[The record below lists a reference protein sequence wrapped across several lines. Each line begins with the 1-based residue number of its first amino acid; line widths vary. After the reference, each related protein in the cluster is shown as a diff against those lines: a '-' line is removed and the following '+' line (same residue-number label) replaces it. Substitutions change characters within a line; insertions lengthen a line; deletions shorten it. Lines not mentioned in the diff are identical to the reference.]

1 MKKSKIYTRTGDSGQ
16 TSLIGGRRVSKDN
29 QRVVAYGSLDELN
42 AALGLAES
50 FIRKKEE
57 AKILQQIQ
65 NDLFNIGAEL
75 ANPQKLG
82 KSTGKVFTLNKS
94 KVMYL
99 EKIIDQYD
107 SRLKPLSNFI
117 LPGGTSAASALHLA
131 RGVSRRTERAVV
143 RLSRKEKVSPNVSSY
158 LNRLSD
164 LLFILARF
172 INKEGKAKELQWKK
186 DWHNKQ

>member
-1 MKKSKIYTRTGDSGQ
+1 MKRVKKSKIYTRTGDSGQ

-50 FIRKKEE
+50 FIKKKEE
-57 AKILQQIQ
+57 TKILQQIQ
-65 NDLFNIGAEL
+65 NDLFKIGAEL

-82 KSTGKVFTLNKS
+82 KATGKVFTLNKS

-107 SRLKPLSNFI
+107 SKLKPLSNFI

-131 RGVSRRTERAVV
+131 RGVSRRAERAVV
-143 RLSRKEKVSPNVSSY
+143 RLSRKEAVSPNVSSY

-172 INKEGKAKELQWKK
+172 INKGGKAKELLWKK
-186 DWHNKQ
+186 D